1 MTEANCE
8 NGLRSVKR
16 ELELSLSQIF
26 PQGMFDIGQMGWQ
39 TDRGDLMLSHKSEQN
54 LSREDVQGHPSARA
68 GAWMHI
74 YRERETTREEN

>member
-26 PQGMFDIGQMGWQ
+26 PWGMFDIGQMGWQ

-74 YRERETTREEN
+74 HRERETTREEN